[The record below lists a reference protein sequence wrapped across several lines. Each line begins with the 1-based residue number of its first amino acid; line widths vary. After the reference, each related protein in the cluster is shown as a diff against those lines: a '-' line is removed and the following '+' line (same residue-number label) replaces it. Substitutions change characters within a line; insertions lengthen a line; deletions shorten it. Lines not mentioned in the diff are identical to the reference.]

1 MPPPKLAREAV
12 HSEYDS
18 SSLHFVKGMKD
29 PNYFLPYDHVL
40 GRSYRLISNCP
51 TKQRKSPC
59 GGVGVC
65 HPPLNRQC
73 ASCRHAR
80 ESPT

>member
-29 PNYFLPYDHVL
+29 PNCFLPV
-40 GRSYRLISNCP
+40 
-51 TKQRKSPC
+51 
-59 GGVGVC
+59 
-65 HPPLNRQC
+65 
-73 ASCRHAR
+73 
-80 ESPT
+80 